1 MKNVNILFR
10 HLAYFFY
17 MGFKENFKSELLY
30 QDIQVKEL
38 AEITGIS
45 RYTLGNYLS
54 VRERIPTADVAVKI
68 AQALGVSVEYLV
80 TGEEHIIEKSSFGPE
95 IRGWIQNYKQLSED
109 DQKLILA
116 MTQLLKNKRLKK

>member
-1 MKNVNILFR
+1 
-10 HLAYFFY
+10 

-54 VRERIPTADVAVKI
+54 VRKRIPTADAAVKI

-95 IRGWIQNYKQLSED
+95 IRGLIQNYKQLSED
-109 DQKLILA
+109 DQKLIIA
-116 MTQLLKNKRLKK
+116 MTQFLRNKRIKK

>member
-1 MKNVNILFR
+1 
-10 HLAYFFY
+10 
-17 MGFKENFKSELLY
+17 MGFKENLKSELVY

-38 AEITGIS
+38 ADITGIS

-80 TGEEHIIEKSSFGPE
+80 TGEDNIIEKSSLGPE
-95 IRGWIQNYKQLSED
+95 IRGWVQNYKQLSED
-109 DQKLILA
+109 DQKLIIA
-116 MTQLLKNKRLKK
+116 MTQFLKNKKYKK